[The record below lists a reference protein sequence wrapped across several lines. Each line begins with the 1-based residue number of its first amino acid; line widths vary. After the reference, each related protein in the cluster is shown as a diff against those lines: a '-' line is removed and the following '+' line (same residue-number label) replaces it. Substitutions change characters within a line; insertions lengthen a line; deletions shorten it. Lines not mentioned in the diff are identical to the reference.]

1 MHMNHNDLLNEFR
14 TALEKQDLSPA
25 SITSYLQGIK
35 VFTTWVLD
43 FYQQDVGLI
52 EVTSNDLRAYR
63 EYISKV
69 LRRKPATIN
78 HHIQVLKRFYAWA
91 LQAGLISDDPAST
104 IHFVKRV
111 TTTKPQALNKEEI
124 HALLRA
130 AGLSTHGLAIRN
142 YAIVQIMLQAG
153 LRVAEVKNLILR
165 DVVIRERSG
174 FVNIVDGKGRKHREV
189 PLNSVARRALTSYL
203 ETRDAIEAHDSL
215 FTTKRGISGTV
226 RALQQLITGLAIRA
240 NISRINVT
248 AHTLRHTFAVQFL
261 QANPGCLV
269 ELAMLMG
276 HESIDTTAIYT
287 RASKEK
293 LAEHIERSGIN
304 IDANHD

>member
-1 MHMNHNDLLNEFR
+1 MNHDDLLNEFR
-14 TALEKQDLSPA
+14 KTLEKQDLSRA

-35 VFTTWVLD
+35 VFTTWALD
-43 FYQQDVGLI
+43 FYQQ
-52 EVTSNDLRAYR
+52 EVSLLEITSNDLRAYR
-63 EYISKV
+63 EYVSKV

-91 LQAGLISDDPAST
+91 LQARLISDDPALAL
-104 IHFVKRV
+104 HFAKRM
-111 TTTKPQALNKEEI
+111 TNTQPQALNKEEI

-142 YAIVQIMLQAG
+142 YAIVQLMLQTG
-153 LRVAEVKNLILR
+153 LRVAEVKNLIFR
-165 DVVIRERSG
+165 DVIIRERSG
-174 FVNIVDGKGRKHREV
+174 FVTIVDGKSRKHREI

-203 ETRDAIEAHDSL
+203 ETRDAIEADDSL
-215 FTTKRGISGTV
+215 FTTKRGVSGTV

-240 NISRINVT
+240 NITRINVT

-304 IDANHD
+304 IDAHHN

>member
-1 MHMNHNDLLNEFR
+1 MNHNELLNAFKMI
-14 TALEKQDLSPA
+14 LEKQDMSDV

-43 FYQQDVGLI
+43 FYQQDVGLL
-52 EVTSNDLRAYR
+52 EVTTHDLRAYR
-63 EYISKV
+63 EHVSGV

-91 LQAGLISDDPAST
+91 SQTRLITDDPAVSL
-104 IHFVKRV
+104 HFVKRGA
-111 TTTKPQALNKEEI
+111 TTKPCALNKDEI

-142 YAIVQIMLQAG
+142 YAIVQLMLQAG
-153 LRVAEVKNLILR
+153 LRVGEVKNLLVR
-165 DVVIRERSG
+165 DVTIRERSG
-174 FVNIVDGKGRKHREV
+174 YVNIVDGKGRKHREI
-189 PLNSVARRALTSYL
+189 PLNSVVRRALTSYL
-203 ETRDAIEAHDSL
+203 ETRDPIKPDD
-215 FTTKRGISGTV
+215 FFFITKRGLSGTI
-226 RALQQLITGLAIRA
+226 RALQLLINGLATRA
-240 NISRINVT
+240 NITRINVT
-248 AHTLRHTFAVQFL
+248 AHTLRHTFATQFL
-261 QANPGCLV
+261 QANQGCLV

-287 RASKEK
+287 KASKEK

-304 IDANHD
+304 IDAN

>member
-1 MHMNHNDLLNEFR
+1 MNHDDLLNEFR
-14 TALEKQDLSPA
+14 TVLEKQDLSLA

-43 FYQQDVGLI
+43 FYQQDVSLI

-63 EYISKV
+63 EYVSKV

-91 LQAGLISDDPAST
+91 LQTRLISDDPASA

-142 YAIVQIMLQAG
+142 YAIVQLMLQAG

-174 FVNIVDGKGRKHREV
+174 FVSIVDGKGRKHREV
-189 PLNSVARRALTSYL
+189 TLNSVARRALTSYL
-203 ETRDAIEAHDSL
+203 ETRDAIEADDSL
-215 FTTKRGISGTV
+215 FTTKRRVSGTV
-226 RALQQLITGLAIRA
+226 RALQQLISGLAIRA
-240 NISRINVT
+240 NITRINVT